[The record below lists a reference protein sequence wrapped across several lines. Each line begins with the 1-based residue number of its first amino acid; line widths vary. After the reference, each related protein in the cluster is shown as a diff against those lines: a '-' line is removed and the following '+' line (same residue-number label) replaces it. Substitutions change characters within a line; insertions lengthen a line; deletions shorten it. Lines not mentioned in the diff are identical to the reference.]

1 MKKIITIALIFISTL
16 AAQPGFSSI
25 SSQPG
30 AFSRMGFGARGIGM
44 GNAMSSVKFG
54 NLVSYYNPA
63 LSVFQEGNSFQA
75 SYAILSL
82 DRKLNFLNF
91 TKQFTL
97 HRKRKNVGKTKEH
110 DLIAGISFGI
120 INAGVGN
127 IIGRDNQ
134 GNNTGVFSTTENQF
148 FVSVAK
154 ELSKKLALGISVKF
168 YHYNLFQNITS
179 SGIGFDIG
187 GIYSLNEQWTLSLM
201 VADLN
206 SKYKWDTVPLLR
218 QAGSRTENNF
228 PLLKKI
234 GVSYLSKK
242 FNTLVAAEIES
253 SNAGTTI
260 FRIGAEHYLTENLTL
275 RGGID
280 RYNLKNSDFPIRPS
294 LGVSFIRKVGNFLLS
309 VDYAFVIERYSPN
322 DRHIV
327 GITAR
332 F

>member
-1 MKKIITIALIFISTL
+1 MKKIITLILIFVSTL
-16 AAQPGFSSI
+16 AAQPEFSSI

-44 GNAMSSVKFG
+44 GNAMSSVKYG

-63 LSVFQEGNSFQA
+63 LSVFQKDNSFQT

-91 TKQFTL
+91 TKRFTL
-97 HRKRKNVGKTKEH
+97 PRKRKDLNKKKED
-110 DLIAGISFGI
+110 DLVAGISFGI

-134 GNNTGVFSTTENQF
+134 GNNTGEFSTSENQF

-154 ELSKKLALGISVKF
+154 EFSKKLALGISIKF
-168 YHYNLFQNITS
+168 YHYKLFKNITS

-187 GIYSLNEQWTLSLM
+187 GIYSLNKQWTLSFM

-206 SKYKWDTVPLLR
+206 SKYKWDTAPVLQL
-218 QAGSRTENNF
+218 AGSQTENKF

-234 GVSYLSKK
+234 GVSYLSKRFK
-242 FNTLVAAEIES
+242 TLIAAELES

-260 FRIGAEHYLTENLTL
+260 FRIGAEHYLTKNITL

-280 RYNLKNSDFPIRPS
+280 RYNLKNSDFPFRPS
-294 LGVSFIRKVGNFLLS
+294 LGISFIRKVGSFLLS
-309 VDYAFVIERYSPN
+309 VDYAYVIERYSPK

>member
-1 MKKIITIALIFISTL
+1 MKKIIVVSLIFISTL
-16 AAQPGFSSI
+16 AAQPEFSSI

-30 AFSRMGFGARGIGM
+30 AFSRMGFGARGMGM
-44 GNAMSSVKFG
+44 GNAMSSVKYG

-63 LSVFQEGNSFQA
+63 LSVFQKDNSFQT

-91 TKQFTL
+91 TKHFTL
-97 HRKRKNVGKTKEH
+97 PSKGK
-110 DLIAGISFGI
+110 GISKKKGSDLLAGVSIGI
-120 INAGVGN
+120 INAGVGD

-134 GNNTGVFSTTENQF
+134 GNNIGVFSTTENQF

-154 ELSKKLALGISVKF
+154 ELSKKLALGIAIKF
-168 YHYNLFQNITS
+168 YNYNLFQDITS
-179 SGIGFDIG
+179 SGIGFDLG
-187 GIYSLNEQWTLSLM
+187 GIYSLNAQWTLSFM

-206 SKYKWDTVPLLR
+206 SKYKWDTVPLL
-218 QAGSRTENNF
+218 QQSGSQTENKF

-242 FNTLVAAEIES
+242 FNTLVAAELES

-260 FRIGAEHYLTENLTL
+260 FRIGAEHYLAENFTL

-280 RYNLKNSDFPIRPS
+280 QYNLKNSDFPVRPS
-294 LGVSFIRKVGNFLLS
+294 LGASFIRKVGNFLLS
-309 VDYAFVIERYSPN
+309 VDYAYVIERYSPD